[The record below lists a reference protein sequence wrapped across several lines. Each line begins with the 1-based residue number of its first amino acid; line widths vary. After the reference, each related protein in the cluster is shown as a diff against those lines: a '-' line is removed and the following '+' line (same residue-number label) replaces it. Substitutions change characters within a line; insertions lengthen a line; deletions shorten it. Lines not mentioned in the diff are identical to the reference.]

1 MLEKTIEIVSWL
13 IAILLFYFLIPK
25 SKRFEAVL
33 SIFVMQMFT
42 WPLGFIV
49 AELKLISYPSRFFEY
64 ATTASFTFEY
74 FVFPVVSA
82 LFNQYYPK
90 NSSYIKVFLYTSVI
104 VSLITIGEFILEI
117 YTDNINYINWD
128 WYWSWLSMFVL
139 LHIAYQFFTRLI
151 GQRQ

>member
-1 MLEKTIEIVSWL
+1 MLETTIEIVAWL
-13 IAILLFYFLIPK
+13 IAIILFYLLIPK
-25 SKRFEAVL
+25 SKKREALL

-49 AELKLISYPSRFFEY
+49 ADLKLISYPVRFFEY

-90 NSSYIKVFLYTSVI
+90 NSSYIKVFIYTSVI
-104 VSLITIGEFILEI
+104 VSIITIGEFILEA
-117 YTDNINYINWD
+117 YTDNIHYIHWD

-139 LHIAYQFFTRLI
+139 LHIANIIFTRLI
-151 GQRQ
+151 GKR